1 MSKPTSFMIAPGGW
15 LGLLGGGQLG
25 RMFCHAA
32 QSLGYKVAVLDPA
45 DECPAGMVADLHIQ
59 AAYDD
64 EAGLARLAQ
73 TCQAVTTEFEN
84 VPADSLRTLVP
95 RQPGRRR
102 RGHRAGPY
110 RRKNLYCRARHSRC
124 AARRHPQ

>member
-1 MSKPTSFMIAPGGW
+1 MTQSTAFTIAPGGW

-45 DECPAGMVADLHIQ
+45 AECPAGMVADLHIQ

-64 EAGLARLAQ
+64 EDGLARLAQ

-84 VPADSLRTLVP
+84 VPADSLRAL
-95 RQPGRRR
+95 
-102 RGHRAGPY
+102 
-110 RRKNLYCRARHSRC
+110 
-124 AARRHPQ
+124 AARCRVSPAADAVAIAE

>member
-1 MSKPTSFMIAPGGW
+1 MIAPGGW

-84 VPADSLRTLVP
+84 VPADSLRTLATRCRVSP
-95 RQPGRRR
+95 AADAAYPSRRTR
-102 RGHRAGPY
+102 PSAPKRT
-110 RRKNLYCRARHSRC
+110 C
-124 AARRHPQ
+124 APPPTPCFPAS

>member
-1 MSKPTSFMIAPGGW
+1 MTQSTPFMIAPGGW

-84 VPADSLRTLVP
+84 VPADSLRTLAT
-95 RQPGRRR
+95 R
-102 RGHRAGPY
+102 
-110 RRKNLYCRARHSRC
+110 CRVSP
-124 AARRHPQ
+124 AADLSLIHI

>member
-1 MSKPTSFMIAPGGW
+1 MTQSTAFTIAPGGW

-45 DECPAGMVADLHIQ
+45 AECPAGMVADLHIQ

-64 EAGLARLAQ
+64 DAGLARLAQ

-84 VPADSLRTLVP
+84 VPAASLRASSVCMNALKAYLASAEGIKAASAA
-95 RQPGRRR
+95 QRR
-102 RGHRAGPY
+102 A
-110 RRKNLYCRARHSRC
+110 
-124 AARRHPQ
+124 